1 MSLSHIPTPETD
13 ALLVKNA
20 QSDTTG
26 LEDYEILAEFACE
39 LERRLTVART
49 ALAKINNSCMN
60 MGQVEDVADEA
71 LNLTAPKP

>member
-26 LEDYEILAEFACE
+26 LEDYEILAEFAAG
-39 LERRLTVART
+39 LERRLTVLTDLAQNAVNYRHGSMP
-49 ALAKINNSCMN
+49 ALRKHI
-60 MGQVEDVADEA
+60 
-71 LNLTAPKP
+71 LTLTAPKT